1 MLKAGRLLLFGDV
14 FRVSTTSVSIQH
26 VRYIGKAKG
35 KAKQEGSRQR
45 RRPQKTRKN
54 RQRKSNLDHVIEQSQ
69 DVLSLARPFSIYHP
83 PPHITPELADDI
95 VLYKD
100 GECC

>member
-1 MLKAGRLLLFGDV
+1 MLNSSRLILLDNAFRQPSTSKCVRFIGR
-14 FRVSTTSVSIQH
+14 
-26 VRYIGKAKG
+26 AKG
-35 KAKQEGSRQR
+35 KAKQMGKR
-45 RRPQKTRKN
+45 RRLRKTIKN
-54 RQRKSNLDHVIEQSQ
+54 LSTKPNLDHVIEQSQ

-100 GECC
+100 GEY